1 MNSIHS
7 ICHELWYHRKPGGWR
22 RFLLTAMLPISW
34 AYGAA
39 TERRNRRFDS
49 GAVRAER
56 LPRPVVSIGNIT
68 VGGTG
73 KTPMAILVARG
84 LLARGFRPAVLSRGY
99 GGRRSGS
106 GNVVSDGRQI
116 LLSAA
121 EGGDEPALMAA
132 NLSGVPV
139 ITGPERVISGRL
151 AIDKFAADVLVLD
164 DGFQHRRL
172 ARDVDIL
179 MIDGQNPFG
188 NRQLLPAGPLRED
201 PRTALDR
208 ADIVVKTV
216 VEKLPKSLSVDDSTA
231 ALPRRPVFRAAY
243 EATGLYPGDGGEAL
257 PPEILQDKKILAFT
271 AIAAPEKFQ
280 ATLEAMGARI
290 IKFLAF
296 PDHYFYKEGDVRKI
310 AGAATRQAVEM
321 IVTTEKDGV
330 KLAAFQEFYRTIH
343 ILSVGLRIDPGEEAF
358 FGALIKLMPR

>member
-7 ICHELWYHRKPGGWR
+7 ICHELWYRRDPSGWR
-22 RFLLTAMLPISW
+22 RSLLLAMIPPSW

-39 TERRNRRFDS
+39 TALRNRRYDS

-84 LLARGFRPAVLSRGY
+84 LLARGFHPAVLSRGY

-116 LLSAA
+116 FLSPA

-132 NLSGVPV
+132 SLPGVPV
-139 ITGPERVISGRL
+139 ITGPERSISGRL
-151 AIDKFAADVLVLD
+151 AIDKFAVDVLVLD

-188 NRQLLPAGPLRED
+188 NRRLLPAGPLRED

-216 VEKLPKSLSVDDSTA
+216 VEKLPGRPSGSDSLADSS
-231 ALPRRPVFRAAY
+231 RPVFRAAY
-243 EATGLYPGDGGEAL
+243 EATGLCPGDGGEAL
-257 PPEILQDKKILAFT
+257 PPKILQDKKILAFT

-280 ATLEAMGARI
+280 ATLKAMGARI

-296 PDHYFYKEGDVRKI
+296 PDHYFYKERDVQKI
-310 AGAATRQAVEM
+310 AGAAKREAAEM

-330 KLAAFQEFYRTIH
+330 KLVACEEFYRNIH
-343 ILSVGLRIDPGEEAF
+343 VLSIGLRIDPGEEAF